1 MPPVFHHDLFQT
13 TDHTE
18 RENCRSCSCE
28 NDGAVGGEKTQ
39 VENRL
44 ASNSNRFKTRMAGRG
59 TDGIPTCMKED
70 MHWMG
75 CNHGVN

>member
-1 MPPVFHHDLFQT
+1 MI
-13 TDHTE
+13 
-18 RENCRSCSCE
+18 CSKPLITPNE
-28 NDGAVGGEKTQ
+28 KIAVVAVVKTMVQLVVKRPKEKNWF
-39 VENRL
+39 V
-44 ASNSNRFKTRMAGRG
+44 SNSNRFKTRMAGRG